1 MMEGGPN
8 LSMKAALMLY
18 QKLKVTKGQFR
29 TQSKALPA
37 SE

>member
-1 MMEGGPN
+1 MIESGPN

-18 QKLKVTKGQFR
+18 LELKVPNGQFKN
-29 TQSKALPA
+29 QSMALPA